1 MCTGLRIIF
10 AVLYLYL
17 LFGRLKLQQKTCE
30 AAGNEFYAGSI
41 QCSVQTPAGII
52 KRSPRT
58 NGAIRRAADW
68 TSQSAQLVLI
78 SGSRLL
84 KQSTIALYL
93 LVLAGDLEL
102 NPGPV
107 SNPCGLCQKGCRS
120 NQRAIQC
127 DQCDRWFHAKCLHM
141 SQEEYSRLG
150 EPSLTWYCHT
160 CLLPTADLNSVS
172 TPVMIASEATPR
184 NNSPPVKIKSRGLKI
199 AHLNI
204 RSLLG
209 KLDQLKLLMSSK
221 PFDILTLS
229 ETWLC
234 KDILDSELELPGYTC
249 TRMDRS
255 NKRGGGVIIYCKD
268 GLVFSTKDNLKSPNE
283 ALWIQV
289 NRTKCKP
296 LLIGCVY
303 RPPDQNVD
311 DFLKNLESSLAE
323 VETST
328 EIMVLGDFNI
338 DFLPTKRTVNNSLKR
353 KLLNTVTPFHLHQVI
368 NTPTR
373 ITEHS
378 ETTIDLIFTNT
389 QQKLVESGVL
399 HLGLSD
405 HSLVYCV
412 HKSGV
417 PKAAPKTI
425 EFRCYKNYD
434 KGSFLADLQAV
445 PWNLVFDNTN
455 VDDSVAVWYKL
466 YRNVADSHAPI
477 KTLRVRGTSTP
488 WMTSSISESMRD
500 RDYHHKKARQTKSG
514 YHWDMFRKLR
524 NSVRRQIDQAK
535 ADYYTKLVMDSTGNT
550 SQLWKALKQTLPDKQ
565 SSSISS
571 IISDGVTFSAP
582 RDIASALNNHFVS
595 IGMKLAA
602 KFPSLRGTTRG
613 ISKHPARNCHFSI
626 KEITQDFVRRS
637 LKQLKINKATGLDK
651 LSARLLKDSAD
662 LITPSLT
669 KLFNSSLQSSTF
681 PAIWKSAKV
690 TSLHKSGDKSTP
702 ENYRPISVLPT
713 LSKILEKAVHQQLYA
728 YLEENKLLSSKQ
740 FGFRPKSSTSTAV
753 GQFSDSV
760 LRSMDKGMVTGVV
773 FLDLAKA
780 FDTVDHQILLQKL
793 GGYGI
798 SETSLEWFESYLS
811 ARTQVTVHGQ
821 CTSKPA
827 QVPIGVAQ
835 GSILGPLLFLIY
847 INDLPDVL
855 QHADITTYADD
866 TAIYCSSS
874 CSKDLEL
881 KLNYDLEKVCN
892 WLKDNHLTLNVTKS
906 NFMLIGSSQKLS
918 SMNDITICAD
928 DKPLDSVHS
937 IKYLGV
943 TINENLT
950 WEDHIDKVCSKIRSK
965 ICILTRIKRYLP
977 KVARITFYNAFIL
990 PIFDYCDIV
999 WGDRGNSSLMRCL
1012 QVLQNNTAR
1021 IILDLPALSSATQ
1034 ALSSLN
1040 WKPLSE
1046 RRSHHRCIFMYK
1058 MINNRIGY
1066 DCQLTCNQDFH
1077 HYNTRSKR
1085 NVRIPRAKRRWG
1097 QWTCPSVA
1105 AKDWNSLDPSI
1116 REARSLLTFK
1126 SRLV

>member
-1 MCTGLRIIF
+1 M
-10 AVLYLYL
+10 
-17 LFGRLKLQQKTCE
+17 
-30 AAGNEFYAGSI
+30 
-41 QCSVQTPAGII
+41 
-52 KRSPRT
+52 
-58 NGAIRRAADW
+58 
-68 TSQSAQLVLI
+68 LI

-120 NQRAIQC
+120 NQREIQC
-127 DQCDRWFHAKCLHM
+127 DPWFHAKCLHT

-160 CLLPTADLNSVS
+160 CLLPTADFNSVS
-172 TPVMIASEATPR
+172 TPGMTASKATSR
-184 NNSPPVKIKSRGLKI
+184 NNNPPVKIKSRGLKI

-204 RSLLG
+204 RSFLG

-255 NKRGGGVIIYCKD
+255 NKCGGGVIIYCRD
-268 GLVFSTKDNLKSPNE
+268 GLVFSTKDNLKSPNK
-283 ALWIQV
+283 ALWMQV
-289 NRTKCKP
+289 NQTKCKP

-311 DFLKNLESSLAE
+311 DFLKNLEGSLAE

-338 DFLPTKRTVNNSLKR
+338 DFLPTKRMVNNSLKR
-353 KLLNTVTPFHLHQVI
+353 KFLNTVTPFHLHQVI

-373 ITEHS
+373 FTEHS

-389 QQKLVESGVL
+389 QQKRVESGVL
-399 HLGLSD
+399 HLGQSA
-405 HSLVYCV
+405 HSLEYCA

-425 EFRCYKNYD
+425 KFRCYKNYD
-434 KGSFLADLQAV
+434 KGLFLADLQAV

-466 YRNVADSHAPI
+466 YRNVADSHAPM
-477 KTLRVRGTSTP
+477 KTLRVWGPLTP
-488 WMTSSISESMRD
+488 WMTSSISELMRD

-514 YHWDMFRKLR
+514 YHWDIFRKLR

-535 ADYYTKLVMDSTGNT
+535 ADCYTKLVIDSTGNT
-550 SQLWKALKQTLPDKQ
+550 GPLWKAFNQTPPDKQ

-582 RDIASALNNHFVS
+582 CDIASALNKHFVS

-602 KFPSLRGTTRG
+602 KFPSLRGTTHG
-613 ISKHPARNCHFSI
+613 ISKHPAINCHLSI

-637 LKQLKINKATGLDK
+637 LKHLKINKATGLDK
-651 LSARLLKDSAD
+651 LSAHLLKDSAD

-681 PAIWKSAKV
+681 PAIWKSAKG
-690 TSLHKSGDKSTP
+690 TSLHKSGDKSAP
-702 ENYRPISVLPT
+702 ENYRPISVLPI

-728 YLEENKLLSSKQ
+728 YLEENKRLSSKQ

-753 GQFSDSV
+753 GHFSDSV

-773 FLDLAKA
+773 FLDLA
-780 FDTVDHQILLQKL
+780 FGPVEQQILLQKL
-793 GGYGI
+793 GDYSI
-798 SETSLEWFESYLS
+798 SETSLEWFESCLS
-811 ARTQVTVHGQ
+811 ARTQVTVRGQ
-821 CTSKPA
+821 CPSKPA
-827 QVPIGVAQ
+827 EVPIGVAQ
-835 GSILGPLLFLIY
+835 GSILGPLLFLID

-855 QHADITTYADD
+855 QHTDITTYADD
-866 TAIYCSSS
+866 TAIYG
-874 CSKDLEL
+874 SKDLKL
-881 KLNYDLEKVCN
+881 KLNYDLEVCN

-906 NFMLIGSSQKLS
+906 NFMLIGSSQKLL

-937 IKYLGV
+937 IKYPGV

-965 ICILTRIKRYLP
+965 ICLLTRIKRYLP
-977 KVARITFYNAFIL
+977 KVARITFYNAFTTAIL
-990 PIFDYCDIV
+990 YGAIGV
-999 WGDRGNSSLMRCL
+999 
-1012 QVLQNNTAR
+1012 T
-1021 IILDLPALSSATQ
+1021 
-1034 ALSSLN
+1034 
-1040 WKPLSE
+1040 
-1046 RRSHHRCIFMYK
+1046 HR
-1058 MINNRIGY
+1058 
-1066 DCQLTCNQDFH
+1066 Q
-1077 HYNTRSKR
+1077 
-1085 NVRIPRAKRRWG
+1085 
-1097 QWTCPSVA
+1097 
-1105 AKDWNSLDPSI
+1105 
-1116 REARSLLTFK
+1116 
-1126 SRLV
+1126 